1 MKAIATGIGL
11 VPEPATLPAS
21 PEDFSFV
28 VRVLV
33 AQTGT
38 YGEESFD
45 LTVCSPERLARRSD
59 TEGIV
64 PGLHHLVVRMGD
76 FEPPRILDRVTRL
89 ESGWPTPLASEPDL
103 RLTMGCRSITRP
115 SRGTS
120 RMATSKRCRE
130 DSRIAGSSFT
140 AADLIGLRLIDVM
153 VGGRDFSGQ
162 TRKRPP
168 SPE

>member
-1 MKAIATGIGL
+1 MKAIVTGIGL

-21 PEDFSFV
+21 PEDFSFM

-45 LTVCSPERLARRSD
+45 LTVCSPEWLAKRCD

-76 FEPPRILDRVTRL
+76 FDEGRL
-89 ESGWPTPLASEPDL
+89 RTYIESWVARQEGDSWDDIAHQL
-103 RLTMGCRSITRP
+103 RLLGWW
-115 SRGTS
+115 
-120 RMATSKRCRE
+120 E
-130 DSRIAGSSFT
+130 F
-140 AADLIGLRLIDVM
+140 
-153 VGGRDFSGQ
+153 
-162 TRKRPP
+162 
-168 SPE
+168 EN